1 MQASA
6 VPCERVFSSSKVTDA
21 DRRSKLDPQFMETL
35 QILKFRLHEENLG
48 DAFLHHVRNATE
60 EECARLS
67 EEGTQTAESQ
77 FESSTRDQAPSE
89 DIEEV
94 ESDDHTVATSDI
106 ELSDL

>member
-21 DRRSKLDPQFMETL
+21 DRRSKLDPRFMETL

-60 EECARLS
+60 EECARLQ
-67 EEGTQTAESQ
+67 EDGTESN
-77 FESSTRDQAPSE
+77 SRTKDAS
-89 DIEEV
+89 EEV
-94 ESDDHTVATSDI
+94 EEVQSVDSDVDI
-106 ELSDL
+106 QLSE